1 MNRYDRPH
9 RHDRD
14 RRRRLSVEGLEGRR
28 LPSVLAPYSSSYYY
42 NQAYYQAQVVRHEY
56 DQYVSELKR
65 LELASQATPAEYL
78 ALRDDARAI
87 SAAASSGHL
96 PGTTVQLKAVE
107 ASLILDRSPLY
118 GWLENDGW
126 TGMSTRL
133 TSTLDVLNVPQ
144 TIIEQAITDMRSLA
158 ESAGVGPYDF
168 ATFTNDFDTLRN
180 GEQTLPSGSGYH
192 FEDPSLYYTQHLRGF
207 FRGWGVQKLE
217 AEAKLGK
224 DLHAVQAQA
233 RTDPAGAAVLHRD
246 VQVLKSLGAG
256 VSSATMGPF
265 NVTYVAAFAQGAPT
279 AAVLAQ
285 LRSTLVGILGP
296 AGTPDRIAS
305 VHRLVTDTPAF
316 YQAAGAS
323 QAAIETIV
331 TDVGTLV
338 DAGGGETLNPF
349 KITIQPPAAPVLRG
363 QSTT

>member
-9 RHDRD
+9 RQDRD
-14 RRRRLSVEGLEGRR
+14 RRLGPSIEALESRR
-28 LPSVLAPYSSSYYY
+28 LPSVIFPSSSSSYY
-42 NQAYYQAQVVRHEY
+42 NQVSYQAAIVRHEY

-87 SAAASSGHL
+87 SAAASPGGL
-96 PGTTVQLKAVE
+96 PRTTVQLKAVE

-118 GWLENDGW
+118 GWQGDDGW
-126 TGMSTRL
+126 IEMSARL
-133 TSTLDVLNVPQ
+133 TSTLDGLDVPRAIIDQ
-144 TIIEQAITDMRSLA
+144 TITDMKGFA
-158 ESAGVGPYDF
+158 ASAGVGPYDF

-207 FRGWGVQKLE
+207 FRGWGVRRLE
-217 AEAKLGK
+217 AEAMLAK
-224 DLHAVQAQA
+224 DLRDVQAQA
-233 RTDPAGAAVLHRD
+233 RTDQAGAAVLHRD

-256 VSSATMGPF
+256 VSSATMDPF
-265 NVTYVAAFAQGAPT
+265 NATYVAAFAQGAPT
-279 AAVLAQ
+279 AAGQAQ

-296 AGTPDRIAS
+296 VGTPDRIAS
-305 VHRLVTDTPAF
+305 VDRLVADASAF

-331 TDVGTLV
+331 TDVGALV

-349 KITIQPPAAPVLRG
+349 KITIQPPA
-363 QSTT
+363 